1 MGGTLSTIGSRPP
14 SNSRGSVSS
23 VRTANRIANL
33 PPYLFA
39 EIDRKKAAKVAQG
52 IDVISLGIGDPDTPT
67 PARIVEAM
75 AEAIRDPGNHQYPS
89 YFGAQR
95 YREACAEWMNRRFG
109 VCVDPDDEVVALIGS
124 KEGIAHIFIAYV
136 DPGDYTLVPGAGYP
150 VYHTGGILAGG
161 LSHFMPMTAENGF
174 LADFESTPPE
184 VLAKAKMMFLSYPNN
199 PTSAVADA
207 EYFDRAIDF
216 AREHDL
222 LLIHDNAYSE
232 IGYEGYRPTS
242 LLERP
247 GAKDVAIELFSCSKA
262 YNMTGW
268 RVAFAA
274 GNAEAVKALGT
285 VKSNIDSGVFT
296 AVQDAAIEAMLGPQD
311 DVRELNALYQRRRDL
326 VIGALDSIGLRAEV
340 PKATIYV
347 WVEVPDGHT
356 SASFAT
362 KVLEEADVIVAPGS
376 AYGPSGEGY
385 VRISLTTPDDRLRE
399 AIARIEAS
407 L

>member
-1 MGGTLSTIGSRPP
+1 M
-14 SNSRGSVSS
+14 
-23 VRTANRIANL
+23 RTAQRIASL

-39 EIDRKKAAKVAQG
+39 EIDRKKEAKQAQG

-67 PARIVEAM
+67 PDHIVDAM
-75 AEAIRDPGNHQYPS
+75 AEAIRNPKNHQYPS
-89 YFGAQR
+89 YVGSKA
-95 YREACAEWMNRRFG
+95 YRQAASTWMKNRFD
-109 VCVDPDDEVVALIGS
+109 VDVDPETETLALIGS
-124 KEGIAHIFIAYV
+124 KEGIAHLFLAFV
-136 DPGDYTLVPGAGYP
+136 DQGDYTLVPGCGYP

-161 LSHFMPMTAENGF
+161 LTHWMPMTEENGF
-174 LADFESTPPE
+174 LADFESTPAD

-199 PTSAVADA
+199 PTSAIATP
-207 EYFDRAIDF
+207 EYFDRAIAF

-222 LLIHDNAYSE
+222 LLVHDNAYSE
-232 IGYEGYRPTS
+232 IGFDGYKPPS

-268 RVAFAA
+268 RVAFAV
-274 GNAEAVKALGT
+274 GNAQALKAFGT

-296 AVQDAAIEAMLGPQD
+296 AVQDAAIEALTGPQD
-311 DVRELNALYQRRRDL
+311 SIVELNAMYQRRRDIVMDAL
-326 VIGALDSIGLRAEV
+326 AKIGIQAAT

-347 WVEVPDGHT
+347 WAKVPEGYT
-356 SASFAT
+356 SAEFAT
-362 KVLEEADVIVAPGS
+362 KILDEANVIVASGT

-385 VRISLTTPDDRLRE
+385 VRISLTTPDDRLEE
-399 AIARIEAS
+399 AIERIKNT